1 MRVLCGRGGRLGGWG
16 ETWLGMVGGR
26 DGGIN
31 TAMAS
36 KGAAHQVVLMEKLEA
51 DTAGSWDT
59 SAFKLVFTLE
69 TFCV

>member
-1 MRVLCGRGGRLGGWG
+1 
-16 ETWLGMVGGR
+16 MVRGR
-26 DGGIN
+26 D
-31 TAMAS
+31 TALAS
-36 KGAAHQVVLMEKLEA
+36 RGAAHQVVLMEELEA